1 MSFSKVQN
9 YLGTMS
15 FIPNFRLIKMKVA
28 LRFSILIFL
37 SIILCRC
44 SSSKNGLV
52 QKRLHRFGW
61 TINVPNKVKKNSS
74 FEVTP
79 NEISPVS
86 LVEEGNH
93 EVKIKLE
100 DIGCGGKQ
108 RMFEQRSNRES
119 ILISGLNSSVDNQNK
134 DSTVQLDLFTE
145 VVEQGKGSND
155 DPKVPIIT
163 AGIIALIIALVNLLF
178 FMWVPFLGIL
188 SALLSI
194 VFAVK
199 ALKLDNKNSKLYGI
213 TSIIISAFT
222 IFISF
227 LITFAVMNGLQLF
240 GNI

>member
-1 MSFSKVQN
+1 
-9 YLGTMS
+9 LGTMS

-52 QKRLHRFGW
+52 QKRLHRSGW

-86 LVEEGNH
+86 FIEEENL
-93 EVKIKLE
+93 EMKIKLE

-108 RMFEQRSNRES
+108 RLFKQRSNRES
-119 ILISGLNSSVDNQNK
+119 ILISGLNSSVDIQNK
-134 DSTVQLDLFTE
+134 DSTVRLDLFTK

-163 AGIIALIIALVNLLF
+163 AGVIALIIALVNLLF

-227 LITFAVMNGLQLF
+227 LILFAVMNGLQLF